1 LIAFTDKLSQ
11 NRQKN
16 FDKSRKEKIQMRRV
30 TEIVEFITPKKIK
43 EGEDIGRQSGSLQ
56 WRQIFID

>member
-11 NRQKN
+11 NRQKK